1 MWKVYK
7 YNGHYIQ
14 GDLISEHSSES
25 AALNKA
31 KKKINYSRVIKSK
44 LPTFKQRG
52 ETVIWLDKND
62 GTPAGVII
70 KKSRKKKGDAKD
82 STG

>member
-31 KKKINYSRVIKSK
+31 KKKINYSRVSFANMEIFCKKYLFRMKCGSFVAK
-44 LPTFKQRG
+44 IGEVICWLLPQVQPLF
-52 ETVIWLDKND
+52 L
-62 GTPAGVII
+62 
-70 KKSRKKKGDAKD
+70 
-82 STG
+82 